1 MDKNPEYWDAD
12 SVDCE
17 TIKFHLMDDANA
29 MYAAYQ
35 NGTLD
40 YIENLPQ
47 DEVSSLLEDG
57 SLQFFPVLGTY
68 YVIFQTEKAPF
79 DDPLVREAFS
89 LVLDRNF
96 VVEKITAAG
105 EVAIDG
111 FVPIGVLD
119 ADAEGDDFRTVQGP
133 FYSIDPADYEAN
145 CEKAR
150 ELLAEAGFEG
160 GEGFPV
166 VEYLYNTDDNHR
178 AIGEALQNM
187 WQEQLGV
194 TVTLANQEWGV
205 FLEERKGGN
214 FSIARGGWIADYNDP
229 MSFLDMFTTG
239 NGNNDAQYSDA
250 GYDKLIKDINA
261 ELDPAVR
268 MDLLH
273 DAEQQLVGD
282 DIVVAPL
289 YAYTQKYLLNDD
301 VSGLYGNTFM
311 SVYFEK
317 CVGM

>member
-1 MDKNPEYWDAD
+1 
-12 SVDCE
+12 
-17 TIKFHLMDDANA
+17 
-29 MYAAYQ
+29 
-35 NGTLD
+35 
-40 YIENLPQ
+40 
-47 DEVSSLLEDG
+47 
-57 SLQFFPVLGTY
+57 
-68 YVIFQTEKAPF
+68 
-79 DDPLVREAFS
+79 
-89 LVLDRNF
+89 
-96 VVEKITAAG
+96 
-105 EVAIDG
+105 
-111 FVPIGVLD
+111 
-119 ADAEGDDFRTVQGP
+119 
-133 FYSIDPADYEAN
+133 
-145 CEKAR
+145 
-150 ELLAEAGFEG
+150 
-160 GEGFPV
+160 
-166 VEYLYNTDDNHR
+166 
-178 AIGEALQNM
+178 M